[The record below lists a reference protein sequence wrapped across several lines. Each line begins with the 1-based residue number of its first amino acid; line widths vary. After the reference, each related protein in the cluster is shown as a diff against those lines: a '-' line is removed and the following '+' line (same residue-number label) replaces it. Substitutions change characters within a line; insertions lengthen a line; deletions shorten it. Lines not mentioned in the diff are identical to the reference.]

1 MSHAMRSLVIAT
13 IALLLP
19 GCAVIDYQNA
29 SNITSV
35 ELSSGNYLVT
45 DVNKEG
51 VDSGWGLLFSGLGL
65 PVIRPSV
72 NEAMND
78 LMDGID
84 AQDRSVALINVTR
97 SMEISNWIVFHVIQQ
112 RVRADVVEFT
122 H

>member
-1 MSHAMRSLVIAT
+1 MSHAMRILVIAT

-35 ELSSGNYLVT
+35 ELSSANYLVT